1 MADRVTKLRKSA
13 TATERKAQKRKE
25 GERKLSSF
33 GEDLHAVME
42 EQDMQEWNKQNTV
55 EQTAQD

>member
-13 TATERKAQKRKE
+13 TTTEQKAQRKE

-33 GEDLHAVME
+33 GEDLQAVVR
-42 EQDMQEWNKQNTV
+42 EQISTWY
-55 EQTAQD
+55 